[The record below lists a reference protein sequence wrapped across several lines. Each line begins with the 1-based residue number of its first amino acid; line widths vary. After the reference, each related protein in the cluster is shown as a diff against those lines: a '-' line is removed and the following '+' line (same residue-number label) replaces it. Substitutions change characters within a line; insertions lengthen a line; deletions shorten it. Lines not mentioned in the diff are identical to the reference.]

1 MLCNIYNFH
10 INSYISFIKLFI
22 STQQNKQLFMSSST
36 SNVSSFKKI
45 SYFFKNKLSK
55 MFDINSK
62 YNTPTLSTTLNNDS
76 DNVDGNASG
85 NDNGNNNNISLSIP
99 VINIEDVNDSKKLK
113 HSSDSSGSIEIID
126 PISPENTSVN
136 INRSH
141 NNNYY
146 TDIDSIINSDNEN
159 KSYDMYNISN
169 MYTYDNMIISTL
181 LDSII
186 DDIISQNYEN
196 YNHDHTTTNKNT
208 DKKIMISFNDYYAE
222 QLHYKSCENIMS
234 QNIYL
239 DMCRN
244 INGIINLDF
253 TILDKLRHIKSYK
266 CSYHANNMY
275 LGVFKT
281 DNFIIKIDNVID
293 SFTSELCVMNFLG
306 KGIVSQHNIVL
317 PYYVKLY
324 NNDKN
329 KINMNFSIQPR
340 IKDSLTLHDWI
351 SIYSNRKLDTSVYIK
366 MCISISKSIL
376 FLHSNH
382 IVHGDVKPNNILIQ
396 NMTNKAYIID
406 FGLSGLHK
414 LSDGTGGT
422 KPYCSPD
429 TTNVFN
435 DNEEKYV
442 WTKNNKYY
450 DLWSIALIFAT
461 ILIFRKCYNRYID
474 YPKDFFD
481 SDKYINTHY
490 LHYISRKYR
499 NAFTTVLCKD
509 QYKLVNLENFIH
521 LLESCMQS

>member
-1 MLCNIYNFH
+1 
-10 INSYISFIKLFI
+10 
-22 STQQNKQLFMSSST
+22 
-36 SNVSSFKKI
+36 
-45 SYFFKNKLSK
+45 

-208 DKKIMISFNDYYAE
+208 DKKIMIPFNDYYAE

-266 CSYHANNMY
+266 CSYHANNM
-275 LGVFKT
+275 
-281 DNFIIKIDNVID
+281 
-293 SFTSELCVMNFLG
+293 
-306 KGIVSQHNIVL
+306 
-317 PYYVKLY
+317 
-324 NNDKN
+324 
-329 KINMNFSIQPR
+329 
-340 IKDSLTLHDWI
+340 
-351 SIYSNRKLDTSVYIK
+351 
-366 MCISISKSIL
+366 
-376 FLHSNH
+376 
-382 IVHGDVKPNNILIQ
+382 
-396 NMTNKAYIID
+396 
-406 FGLSGLHK
+406 
-414 LSDGTGGT
+414 
-422 KPYCSPD
+422 
-429 TTNVFN
+429 
-435 DNEEKYV
+435 
-442 WTKNNKYY
+442 
-450 DLWSIALIFAT
+450 
-461 ILIFRKCYNRYID
+461 
-474 YPKDFFD
+474 
-481 SDKYINTHY
+481 
-490 LHYISRKYR
+490 
-499 NAFTTVLCKD
+499 
-509 QYKLVNLENFIH
+509 
-521 LLESCMQS
+521 

>member
-1 MLCNIYNFH
+1 MF
-10 INSYISFIKLFI
+10 S
-22 STQQNKQLFMSSST
+22 NK
-36 SNVSSFKKI
+36 SNVSSLKEI

-55 MFDINSK
+55 MFNIDSTSTTTI
-62 YNTPTLSTTLNNDS
+62 LSTTLNNDNGNGNG
-76 DNVDGNASG
+76 NVDGN
-85 NDNGNNNNISLSIP
+85 DNNISVSIP
-99 VINIEDVNDSKKLK
+99 IINIQDIKDLKKLK

-136 INRSH
+136 INCSH
-141 NNNYY
+141 NNNCYAD
-146 TDIDSIINSDNEN
+146 TDSIIKSDNEN

-186 DDIISQNYEN
+186 DDIITKNYKN
-196 YNHDHTTTNKNT
+196 YNHVDRTTNTNT
-208 DKKIMISFNDYYAE
+208 DKKMMISFNDYYAQ

-234 QNIYL
+234 QIIYL
-239 DMCRN
+239 DMCRH

-306 KGIVSQHNIVL
+306 KGIVSRHNIVL

-324 NNDKN
+324 NNDNN
-329 KINMNFSIQPR
+329 KTNMNFSIQPR
-340 IKDSLTLHDWI
+340 VKDSLTLHDWI

-366 MCISISKSIL
+366 MCINISKSIL

-382 IVHGDVKPNNILIQ
+382 IVHGDVKPNNILIE

-414 LSDGTGGT
+414 LSTGTGGT

-435 DNEEKYV
+435 DNEENYV

-474 YPKDFFD
+474 YPNDFFD
-481 SDKYINTHY
+481 SDKYINKHY
-490 LHYISRKYR
+490 LHYISHKYR

-509 QYKLVNLENFIH
+509 QYKLVNLDNFIH
-521 LLESCMQS
+521 LLESSMQS